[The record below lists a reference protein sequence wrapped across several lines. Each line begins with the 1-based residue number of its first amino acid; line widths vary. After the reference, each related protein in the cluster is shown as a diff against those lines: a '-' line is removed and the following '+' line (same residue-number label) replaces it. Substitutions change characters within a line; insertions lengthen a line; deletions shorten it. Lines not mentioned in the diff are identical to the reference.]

1 MFDRSVT
8 DGINFS
14 VTTTDYLP
22 CSVDE
27 SLISRSWFVVLSP
40 AVSSLC
46 AISSLHHH
54 SGHEIPEFGS
64 LFAIDCSELPLP
76 AEADN
81 ASDIMRHGVGTEF
94 HGRLLSS
101 VIKCIF
107 LVTVALV
114 LFQQEKPTT
123 FTSQF
128 MVRGGG
134 AFEEA
139 YFLFLTVDPGRVEIH
154 VTLYLVSEGYVFKFT
169 RHPLLF
175 FLKLLTYFFGFG
187 HFCIHC
193 TFPTSYGKLHLLPE
207 LVLGFLAMLY
217 CCLSL
222 FLKLLSLPLKAL
234 LQHGHRGVE
243 MSNHNLTADF
253 HREV

>member
-1 MFDRSVT
+1 LFDRSVT
-8 DGINFS
+8 NGINFS
-14 VTTTDYLP
+14 VTTLDYLP
-22 CSVDE
+22 GSVDG

-40 AVSSLC
+40 AASSLC

-81 ASDIMRHGVGTEF
+81 ASDIMRHGVETEF

-101 VIKCIF
+101 VFKCIF
-107 LVTVALV
+107 LVMVALV

-128 MVRGGG
+128 MVGGGG
-134 AFEEA
+134 ALEEA

-154 VTLYLVSEGYVFKFT
+154 VTL
-169 RHPLLF
+169 
-175 FLKLLTYFFGFG
+175 
-187 HFCIHC
+187 
-193 TFPTSYGKLHLLPE
+193 
-207 LVLGFLAMLY
+207 
-217 CCLSL
+217 
-222 FLKLLSLPLKAL
+222 
-234 LQHGHRGVE
+234 
-243 MSNHNLTADF
+243 N
-253 HREV
+253 